1 MGKGLLT
8 AALVFG
14 SNILFGNSGDPISRI
29 ASLYHKADS
38 LFLLSNNTPVSDSM
52 ALAGFE
58 RVIAELQE
66 IPPNA
71 GKDTLLFESY
81 LKKGILLDSKYDYS
95 GAKTAYRRALSFH
108 SQPDSLTFVLH
119 VYLGTSYYNLN
130 NFDSARYFLL
140 IAESRSGLFKDP
152 EDNVRLYNTLGVLYF
167 DNGNYGQGK
176 NYFNQALG
184 IVKDRKPFDT
194 ASAVSL
200 ETNIATCYYHL
211 GLFRESLEIYH
222 QILVYHSADDPIYLN
237 MGMAYTSLEKY
248 RDALACFRKVNVQKI
263 PGVLNEM
270 GYALWQL
277 QQPDSAAKCLD
288 RFESRAAAESNAG
301 ALKINELDLGTNE
314 LYRADLLAGRG
325 DYITALQRLQQAIII
340 FSHRFDNPD
349 IHSNPA
355 NFTGTFASYRLF
367 DALFKK
373 AVLLERL
380 FRSQPREEWLVAAF
394 EAYKASLSILRYI
407 EKSYDTDDAK
417 LFLKKKNS
425 AVYQGAFSVCLELYR
440 LHPDRDYLE
449 QAFLIS
455 ERSKASVIAANLE
468 ERTLNSARGSGS
480 LQKQEEDI
488 KYNIARLNVKLEQ
501 STGKSDVEKM
511 SAEKAGYEIE
521 LARLSKQLEQNG
533 NYYKLKYEDSTPG
546 VKALEQ
552 HLDRHQALIS
562 CYLTADA
569 LHIFILTASSFAYT
583 RVDSLSL
590 LRQEVKDWLELLKTT
605 ESGRKFKGEAL
616 GSRLSQALIKPI
628 QALLPDKDEWIIV
641 PDGFLY
647 FLPFESLPSAV
658 GAGGAS
664 ADAGGAS
671 ADAETGGGTLLETTT
686 ISYQFASR
694 LILTPETQDNN
705 KETPASGILAFAPF
719 TGKEMISEDAYRF
732 PPLPASGEEI
742 AGLPGSQYLGS
753 QATKSRFLKALN
765 QYPIVH
771 LATHAVSSI
780 DNAAGSFIAFY
791 PEKGAAIEDCLFL
804 EELYGLD
811 MNKTKLVVISA
822 CETGQ
827 GELVSDEGVISLAR
841 AFAYA
846 GCASSISSLWKA
858 DDQATSFIL
867 QRFYVYLRKGYKKSS
882 ALRQAKL
889 DYLQSGT
896 VNKSPGYWSH
906 LVLIGDPEPV
916 YRAGFSYWW
925 WLLLLL
931 LPGLG
936 LLVRGVRK
944 RKKADS

>member
-1 MGKGLLT
+1 MAKGLLM
-8 AALVFG
+8 AALLIG

-38 LFLLSNNTPVSDSM
+38 LFLLSNNTPVSDSV

-58 RVIAELQE
+58 RVIAELQGV
-66 IPPNA
+66 PANA

-95 GAKTAYRRALSFH
+95 GAKTAYCRALSFH

-119 VYLGTSYYNLN
+119 VYIGTSYYNLN
-130 NFDSARYFLL
+130 DFDSARYFLL
-140 IAESRSGLFKDP
+140 DAESRGSRFKDP
-152 EDNVRLYNTLGVLYF
+152 EDNVRLFNTLGVLYF

-176 NYFNQALG
+176 NYFNQALA

-200 ETNIATCYYHL
+200 ETNIATCFYHL

-237 MGMAYTSLEKY
+237 MGMAYASLEKY
-248 RDALACFRKVNVQKI
+248 RDALGCFRKVNVQKI

-277 QQPDSAAKCLD
+277 QRPDSAAQCLD
-288 RFESRAAAESNAG
+288 RFQSRAAAEGNAG

-314 LYRADLLAGRG
+314 LYRADLLGGRG
-325 DYITALQRLQQAIII
+325 DYLTALQRLQQAIII
-340 FSHRFDNPD
+340 FSHHFDNPD
-349 IHSNPA
+349 IRSNPA

-380 FRSQPREEWLVAAF
+380 FRSQPREEWLIAAC

-425 AVYQGAFSVCLELYR
+425 AVCQGAFSVCLELYR

-468 ERTLNSARGSGS
+468 ERTLNRARGSGS

-501 STGKSDVEKM
+501 TTGKSDVEKI
-511 SAEKAGYEIE
+511 SAEKAGYEIA
-521 LARLSKQLEQNG
+521 LARLIEQLEQNG
-533 NYYKLKYEDSTPG
+533 NYYKLKYEDSTPD
-546 VKALEQ
+546 VKALQQ

-569 LHIFILTASSFAYT
+569 LHIFLLTASSFAYT
-583 RVDSLSL
+583 RVDSLPL
-590 LRQEVKDWLELLKTT
+590 LRQEVTDWLELLKTT
-605 ESGRKFKGEAL
+605 ESGRKFKVEAL
-616 GSRLSQALIKPI
+616 GSRLCQSLIKPI
-628 QALLPDKDEWIIV
+628 QTLLPDKDEWIIV

-647 FLPFESLPSAV
+647 FLPFESLPSAI
-658 GAGGAS
+658 GAGGQ
-664 ADAGGAS
+664 
-671 ADAETGGGTLLETTT
+671 TGEGTGSGTLLETTT

-694 LILTPETQDNN
+694 LILTPATAEN
-705 KETPASGILAFAPF
+705 EGSSSPGILAFAPF
-719 TGKEMISEDAYRF
+719 TGKAMMAEEAYRF
-732 PPLPASGEEI
+732 PPLPASAEEI
-742 AGLPGSQYLGS
+742 AGLPGIQYLGS
-753 QATKSRFLKALN
+753 QATKSIFLKALN

-771 LATHAVSSI
+771 LATHAVSSV

-791 PEKGAAIEDCLFL
+791 PEKGEAIEDCLFL

-827 GELVSDEGVISLAR
+827 GELVSNEGVISLAR

-889 DYLQSGT
+889 DYLASGT

-916 YRAGFSYWW
+916 YPAGFSYWW
-925 WLLLLL
+925 WLLL
-931 LPGLG
+931 PGLG
-936 LLVRGVRK
+936 LLFWGVRK
-944 RKKADS
+944 GIKRKKSR